1 MADEASHGALL
12 RRSLVTTL
20 KVVIACLVLYGA
32 GRLFGWV
39 FEAVV
44 PGL

>member
-1 MADEASHGALL
+1 MADQASHGALL
-12 RRSLVTTL
+12 RRSLLTTL
-20 KVVIACLVLYGA
+20 KVVVACVVLYGA

-39 FEAVV
+39 FDAVV